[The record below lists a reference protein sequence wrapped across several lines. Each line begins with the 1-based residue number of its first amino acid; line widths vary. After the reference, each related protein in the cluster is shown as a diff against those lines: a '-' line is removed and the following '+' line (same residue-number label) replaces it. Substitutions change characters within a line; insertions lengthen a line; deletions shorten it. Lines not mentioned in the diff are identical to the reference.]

1 MKMKKILAFL
11 LIYPTLFFTNAQNQ
25 ISIPETPKKIE
36 FANILVELNPEALK
50 AVKTEVT
57 NLLTPQNRF
66 LDQKLER
73 MQWYFPIIEKILEEE
88 DLPEDMKYLAVMESS
103 LLSEA
108 ISSSNAVG
116 FWQFKEATAKEVGL
130 KVDNNQDDRKN
141 IHLSTKAA
149 ALYMKRN
156 NLIFKNWIS
165 CLLAYNLGVQGASD
179 KIPIDW
185 SFASEV
191 KFDENTHPYLIKAL
205 AHRIAYEHRLNRLKD
220 SPKKFIEYT
229 TKGKSLA
236 EIAVELTTDI
246 TELKKY
252 NQWLYAPN
260 IQEDK
265 LYNVL
270 ILTKTEDVEEINGK
284 IQKRLD
290 ARKVDVDFP
299 QLKRITMVSTS
310 PDDPIFYEIN
320 GKKGILAQSGEEVAQ
335 LSSKAK
341 IKIGKFLSYNNMT
354 DRDLTKEGSIYYLQ
368 KKNKKAKVPFHT
380 VRGEQTMW
388 DISQMYGLGLKYL
401 LKYNRMKNSQKIQ
414 PGSVIWLQK
423 TRPKNQ
429 PIEIIKETVE
439 EKESLPVKENYAQ
452 KEEVSIETT
461 PNAEKKYEE
470 IEKPKAILNNEEVT
484 NAETKPSELKEVA
497 KAETKSVEV
506 NEVTKA
512 ETKPSEV
519 KSDGLKIDDDI
530 FEPKNNTKLPTN
542 TPPLKVEEI
551 KNTPSKTISTKHM
564 VKQGETLF
572 SIAKKYGLTVN
583 ELRKMNVISPTES
596 IKVNQLLTVGK
607 STIAT
612 KEEVLT
618 KTQPE
623 KNPIVNEPIGE
634 EELVRVKPP
643 FKETT
648 AAAKFQMHTV
658 AAGETLFSISKKYSI
673 TVGQIQKWNN
683 LNNNSISLGQKL
695 VVSSLISSS
704 STLPKPATET
714 SKASASSAGIKYH
727 TVAQGETLYSISRK
741 YDANVGDIKKWNNM
755 ADNNIMVGSKIIIK
769 K

>member
-1 MKMKKILAFL
+1 
-11 LIYPTLFFTNAQNQ
+11 
-25 ISIPETPKKIE
+25 
-36 FANILVELNPEALK
+36 
-50 AVKTEVT
+50 
-57 NLLTPQNRF
+57 
-66 LDQKLER
+66 
-73 MQWYFPIIEKILEEE
+73 
-88 DLPEDMKYLAVMESS
+88 
-103 LLSEA
+103 
-108 ISSSNAVG
+108 
-116 FWQFKEATAKEVGL
+116 
-130 KVDNNQDDRKN
+130 
-141 IHLSTKAA
+141 
-149 ALYMKRN
+149 
-156 NLIFKNWIS
+156 
-165 CLLAYNLGVQGASD
+165 
-179 KIPIDW
+179 
-185 SFASEV
+185 
-191 KFDENTHPYLIKAL
+191 
-205 AHRIAYEHRLNRLKD
+205 
-220 SPKKFIEYT
+220 
-229 TKGKSLA
+229 
-236 EIAVELTTDI
+236 
-246 TELKKY
+246 
-252 NQWLYAPN
+252 
-260 IQEDK
+260 
-265 LYNVL
+265 
-270 ILTKTEDVEEINGK
+270 
-284 IQKRLD
+284 
-290 ARKVDVDFP
+290 
-299 QLKRITMVSTS
+299 
-310 PDDPIFYEIN
+310 
-320 GKKGILAQSGEEVAQ
+320 
-335 LSSKAK
+335 
-341 IKIGKFLSYNNMT
+341 MT

-380 VRGEQTMW
+380 IRGEQTMW
-388 DISQMYGLGLKYL
+388 DISQMYGLSLKYL
-401 LKYNRMKNSQKIQ
+401 LKYNRMKNSQKLQ
-414 PGSVIWLQK
+414 SGSVIWLQK

-429 PIEIIKETVE
+429 PIEVINESVE
-439 EKESLPVKENYAQ
+439 EKESLPVKENYTQ

-470 IEKPKAILNNEEVT
+470 IEKPKDILNNEE
-484 NAETKPSELKEVA
+484 L
-497 KAETKSVEV
+497 
-506 NEVTKA
+506 TKA
-512 ETKPSEV
+512 ETKPVEV
-519 KSDGLKIDDDI
+519 KEITKAKTKPDEVKPDGLKIDDDI

-542 TPPLKVEEI
+542 TPPSKVEEI

-623 KNPIVNEPIGE
+623 KKPIVNEPIGE
-634 EELVRVKPP
+634 EELVTVKPP

-683 LNNNSISLGQKL
+683 LNNSSISLGQKL

-714 SKASASSAGIKYH
+714 PKASASSAVTKYH